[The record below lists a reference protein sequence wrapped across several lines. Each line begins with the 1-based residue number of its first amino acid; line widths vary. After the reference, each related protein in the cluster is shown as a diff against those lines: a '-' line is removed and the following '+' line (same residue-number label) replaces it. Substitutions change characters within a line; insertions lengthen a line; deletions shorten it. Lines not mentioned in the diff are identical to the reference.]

1 MTQFFEECESRDA
14 TLLAIRTHL
23 RDTLKVAT
31 TTGYGPRFLYSTGQ
45 LHKGGPDT
53 GVFLQLTAD
62 DGEDVPIP
70 NHPFGFGTLI
80 KAQALGDFQ
89 SLASRN
95 RRVLGLHL
103 GSDVDKGLA
112 MLHALIQEA
121 IIL

>member
-14 TLLAIRTHL
+14 TLLAIRTDL

-31 TTGYGPRFLYSTGQ
+31 APATAPASSTSTGQ

-62 DGEDVPIP
+62 DGGSSRSRTAPLASARSSRP
-70 NHPFGFGTLI
+70 SP
-80 KAQALGDFQ
+80 GDFQ

-95 RRVLGLHL
+95 HRVLGLHL
-103 GSDVDKGLA
+103 GSIDQGLA

-121 IIL
+121 IVL